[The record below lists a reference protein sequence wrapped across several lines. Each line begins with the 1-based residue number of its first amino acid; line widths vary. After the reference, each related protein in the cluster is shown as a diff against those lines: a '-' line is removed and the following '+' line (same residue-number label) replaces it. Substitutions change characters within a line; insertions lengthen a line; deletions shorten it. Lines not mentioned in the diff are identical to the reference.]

1 MCLGGQIEGVQR
13 VGGGVNVHTCI
24 YYYEKIFK
32 SLGGQ
37 TEYIQCI
44 YMYMYYEI
52 IFQNL
57 GGKPRVYMNIYV
69 YIYTYVLRYNFSKSR
84 GQTEG

>member
-44 YMYMYYEI
+44 YTYMYYEI

-57 GGKPRVYMNIYV
+57 GG
-69 YIYTYVLRYNFSKSR
+69 
-84 GQTEG
+84 QTEGIHEYIRIYIYICITI